1 MKTTF
6 IVCLFSSVFM
16 LRAQEKYSEI
26 QIGSKYTLGELKAAV
41 QKANWCGYYHESN
54 NFQLKFDDGAIIHL
68 KNKAQVSL
76 NENPMD
82 SKCFQNELTTSNNIY
97 VISSEGWLLVPKKS
111 QSSKSLKSN

>member
-1 MKTTF
+1 
-6 IVCLFSSVFM
+6 M

-26 QIGSKYTLGELKAAV
+26 QIGSKYTFGELKAAV

-111 QSSKSLKSN
+111 QLSKSLKSN